1 MEYEILLPKIVTQIK
16 KTPNEIQPY
25 QDLFAICRAAEDDNF
40 DLAHDNNAL
49 LRQFLA
55 NGFKLVNEDKA
66 AALFETYRMS
76 LLFDARYNFD
86 CYLKYLEID
95 RKPEERFYLPRRRIM
110 KRVVNA
116 LNDLTNDKLDELFTS
131 MPPRVGK
138 TTVLMMYATWL
149 IGRNSE
155 LSNLYCSY
163 SDTITS
169 SFYNGVMEVIDD
181 PDTYLWH
188 EIFPESKIVS
198 RNSKDETLN
207 IDRNKRYP
215 SLTCRSIFGTLNGAC
230 DATGIII
237 ADDLVEGIEVAMN
250 KDRLAKLWATVDN
263 NLITR
268 AKESCKLLWCGTRWS
283 IIDPIGMRMDLLV
296 NDDAFKNKRKK
307 VIELPA
313 LDENDE
319 SLFFYDYNVGFST
332 EYYRQRRASFE
343 RNDDMASWNAQY
355 EQKPIERDGALFSP
369 SDMRFYNGELP
380 DTEPDRIFMATDPAW
395 GGGDFVASPVC
406 YQYDNDIYVVDVV
419 YTNEDKRVSQP
430 LLAQKAIKHSATAMQ
445 LELNKTTE
453 DYKKGVENELKKRNY
468 RMNLTSKS
476 APTHKAKWARIL
488 DKAPEIRENFIF
500 LESGKRSKEY
510 EMFIQNVF
518 SYKLNGNNKHDDA
531 PDSLSMA
538 ADMCTMSYR
547 PQAMKRPC

>member
-55 NGFKLVNEDKA
+55 KGFALVNEDKA
-66 AALFETYRMS
+66 ATLFETYRKS
-76 LLFDARYNFD
+76 LLFDSHYNFD

-95 RKPEERFYLPRRRIM
+95 RKPEERFYLPRRRVM

-283 IIDPIGMRMDLLV
+283 IICLL
-296 NDDAFKNKRKK
+296 
-307 VIELPA
+307 
-313 LDENDE
+313 
-319 SLFFYDYNVGFST
+319 YT
-332 EYYRQRRASFE
+332 
-343 RNDDMASWNAQY
+343 
-355 EQKPIERDGALFSP
+355 SP
-369 SDMRFYNGELP
+369 SPR
-380 DTEPDRIFMATDPAW
+380 DR
-395 GGGDFVASPVC
+395 G
-406 YQYDNDIYVVDVV
+406 
-419 YTNEDKRVSQP
+419 
-430 LLAQKAIKHSATAMQ
+430 
-445 LELNKTTE
+445 
-453 DYKKGVENELKKRNY
+453 
-468 RMNLTSKS
+468 
-476 APTHKAKWARIL
+476 
-488 DKAPEIRENFIF
+488 
-500 LESGKRSKEY
+500 
-510 EMFIQNVF
+510 
-518 SYKLNGNNKHDDA
+518 
-531 PDSLSMA
+531 
-538 ADMCTMSYR
+538 
-547 PQAMKRPC
+547 